1 MKRPSKEKL
10 TNIRTDL
17 IKDKLKQSRIISAE
31 VEYKKKIIQLINNFT
46 ANDYGEFLLD
56 NATKDFL
63 FIRPSGNPI
72 DALGF
77 IEMRTSGDLSCDGY
91 TDVKKI
97 RKLEFLSDDVAMCVF
112 TLRSSFVYKDIQNSD
127 LATVTAIL
135 KKINNQWKLS
145 WMHRSSGDSDL
156 SLWDKYL

>member
-1 MKRPSKEKL
+1 MLSDE
-10 TNIRTDL
+10 
-17 IKDKLKQSRIISAE
+17 
-31 VEYKKKIIQLINNFT
+31 KKIIQLLENFT
-46 ANDYGEFLLD
+46 AGDFGEFLLN

-72 DALGF
+72 DASGF
-77 IEMRTSGDLSCDGY
+77 IAMRTSGDLSSDGY
-91 TDVKKI
+91 TDIKKI

-135 KKINNQWKLS
+135 KKINNQWKFS

-156 SLWDKYL
+156 SLWDLYL

>member
-1 MKRPSKEKL
+1 MLSDEEKF
-10 TNIRTDL
+10 
-17 IKDKLKQSRIISAE
+17 
-31 VEYKKKIIQLINNFT
+31 IQLIDNFT

-77 IEMRTSGDLSCDGY
+77 VKMKTSGELSCDGY
-91 TDVKKI
+91 TDIKKI
-97 RKLEFLSDDVAMCVF
+97 HKLEFLSDDVAMYVF
-112 TLRSSFVYKDIQNSD
+112 TLRTSFVYKDIQNSD

-135 KKINNQWKLS
+135 KKINNQWKFS
-145 WMHRSSGDSDL
+145 WMHRSSGDSDP
-156 SLWDKYL
+156 SLWDLYYDAYKKD

>member
-1 MKRPSKEKL
+1 M
-10 TNIRTDL
+10 
-17 IKDKLKQSRIISAE
+17 ISNE
-31 VEYKKKIIQLINNFT
+31 EQIIQLLENFT
-46 ANDYGEFLLD
+46 AGDYREFLLD

-77 IEMRTSGDLSCDGY
+77 IKMRTSGDLSCDGY
-91 TDVKKI
+91 TDIKKI
-97 RKLEFLSDDVAMCVF
+97 RKLEFFSDDVAMCVF

-135 KKINNQWKLS
+135 KKINDQWKLS

-156 SLWDKYL
+156 SLWDLYV

>member
-1 MKRPSKEKL
+1 MG
-10 TNIRTDL
+10 D
-17 IKDKLKQSRIISAE
+17 KDKIIALLE
-31 VEYKKKIIQLINNFT
+31 GFT
-46 ANDYGEFLLD
+46 ANDFGEFLLN

-72 DALGF
+72 DASGF
-77 IEMRTSGDLSCDGY
+77 IKMRTSGDLSCDGY

-97 RKLEFLSDDVAMCVF
+97 RKLEFLSDDVAMCAF

-145 WMHRSSGDSDL
+145 WMQRSSGDSDL
-156 SLWDKYL
+156 ALWDLYFK

>member
-1 MKRPSKEKL
+1 MFSDE
-10 TNIRTDL
+10 
-17 IKDKLKQSRIISAE
+17 E
-31 VEYKKKIIQLINNFT
+31 KIIQLLENFT
-46 ANDYGEFLLD
+46 AGDYGEFLLD

-77 IEMRTSGDLSCDGY
+77 IKMRTSGDLSCDGY
-91 TDVKKI
+91 TDIKKI
-97 RKLEFLSDDVAMCVF
+97 RKLEFFSDDVAMCVF

-156 SLWDKYL
+156 SLWDLYV

>member
-1 MKRPSKEKL
+1 MRSDE
-10 TNIRTDL
+10 
-17 IKDKLKQSRIISAE
+17 E
-31 VEYKKKIIQLINNFT
+31 KIIQLLDNFT
-46 ANDYGEFLLD
+46 ANDYGEFLLN

-72 DALGF
+72 DASGF
-77 IEMRTSGDLSCDGY
+77 IKMRTSGDLSCDGY

-97 RKLEFLSDDVAMCVF
+97 RKLEFLSDEVAMCIF

-127 LATVTAIL
+127 LATVTTII

-156 SLWDKYL
+156 SLWDLYL

>member
-1 MKRPSKEKL
+1 MNLLMLSDE
-10 TNIRTDL
+10 
-17 IKDKLKQSRIISAE
+17 E
-31 VEYKKKIIQLINNFT
+31 KIIQLINNFT
-46 ANDYGEFLLD
+46 ANDYGEFLVN

-72 DALGF
+72 DASGF
-77 IEMRTSGDLSCDGY
+77 IEMRTSGDLSFDGY
-91 TDVKKI
+91 TDIKKI

-112 TLRSSFVYKDIQNSD
+112 TLRSSFVYKNIQNSD
-127 LATVTAIL
+127 LATVTSII
-135 KKINNQWKLS
+135 KKINNQWKFS

>member
-1 MKRPSKEKL
+1 M
-10 TNIRTDL
+10 
-17 IKDKLKQSRIISAE
+17 ISNE
-31 VEYKKKIIQLINNFT
+31 EQIIQLLENFT
-46 ANDYGEFLLD
+46 AGDYGEFLLD

-77 IEMRTSGDLSCDGY
+77 IKMRTSGDLSCDGY
-91 TDVKKI
+91 TDIKKI
-97 RKLEFLSDDVAMCVF
+97 RKLEFFSDDVAMCVF
-112 TLRSSFVYKDIQNSD
+112 TLRTSFVYKDIQNSD

-135 KKINNQWKLS
+135 KKINNQWKFS

-156 SLWDKYL
+156 SLWDLYL

>member
-1 MKRPSKEKL
+1 M
-10 TNIRTDL
+10 
-17 IKDKLKQSRIISAE
+17 ISNE
-31 VEYKKKIIQLINNFT
+31 EQIIQLLENFT
-46 ANDYGEFLLD
+46 AGDYGEFLLD

-77 IEMRTSGDLSCDGY
+77 IKMRTSGDLSCDGY
-91 TDVKKI
+91 TDIKKI
-97 RKLEFLSDDVAMCVF
+97 RKLEFFSDDVAMCVF

-156 SLWDKYL
+156 ALWDLYS

>member
-1 MKRPSKEKL
+1 MR
-10 TNIRTDL
+10 D
-17 IKDKLKQSRIISAE
+17 KDKIIELLEGFS
-31 VEYKKKIIQLINNFT
+31 
-46 ANDYGEFLLD
+46 ANDYGEFLAE
-56 NATKDFL
+56 NSTKDFL

-77 IEMRTSGDLSCDGY
+77 IKMKTSGELSCDGY
-91 TDVKKI
+91 TDIEKI

-127 LATVTAIL
+127 LATVTTIL
-135 KKINNQWKLS
+135 KKINNQWKFS

-156 SLWDKYL
+156 SVWDLYL

>member
-1 MKRPSKEKL
+1 MLNE
-10 TNIRTDL
+10 
-17 IKDKLKQSRIISAE
+17 E
-31 VEYKKKIIQLINNFT
+31 EKIIQLIDNFT
-46 ANDYGEFLLD
+46 TNDYGEFLLD

-77 IEMRTSGDLSCDGY
+77 IKMRTSGDLSCDGY
-91 TDVKKI
+91 TDIKKI

-112 TLRSSFVYKDIQNSD
+112 TLRTSFVYKDIQNSD

-135 KKINNQWKLS
+135 KKINIQWKLS
-145 WMHRSSGDSDL
+145 WMQRSTGDSDL
-156 SLWDKYL
+156 SLWDLSLIHI